1 LKRIFIVLA
10 VISFALV
17 GCSQELEGQKREPT
31 TDWEPTIYGT
41 VNNLDGVTMIV
52 KEGTVSS
59 TGLAVTFENNSD
71 KQINYG
77 EHFLLEK
84 KIKEKWYQVP
94 FAIDGNPAIRDIGYS
109 LDSSGVK
116 EWKVDWDWLYGSLD
130 NGEYRIVKEI
140 LDFRNAGDYDKY
152 HLTAEFTV
160 E

>member
-1 LKRIFIVLA
+1 
-10 VISFALV
+10 
-17 GCSQELEGQKREPT
+17 
-31 TDWEPTIYGT
+31 
-41 VNNLDGVTMIV
+41 MIV

-59 TGLAVTFENNSD
+59 TGLTVTFENNSD
-71 KQINYG
+71 KQIIYG

-84 KIKEKWYQVP
+84 KIKGKWYQVP
-94 FAIDGNPAIRDIGYS
+94 FALDGNPAFKDIGYS

-140 LDFRNAGDYDKY
+140 LNFRSAGDYDKY